1 MYYCELVQ
9 SNDSIYRNI
18 ISLFLEPAPQKAK
31 SKQKRNLGILEMAT
45 KEFED
50 SSDVRQL
57 I

>member
-1 MYYCELVQ
+1 MSYSKLVAC
-9 SNDSIYRNI
+9 NDLIYQNI

-31 SKQKRNLGILEMAT
+31 CKQKRNLGILEMAT

-57 I
+57 V